1 MFHRVLKRE
10 IGSERS
16 ANKIPET
23 FGVRGAS
30 YDRLPWAT
38 FNDMLET
45 YNLEVLNWPD
55 DVTWPGEDGRR
66 DRGIEALS
74 STEVRSLFEAL
85 NHPTAPLS
93 FCRTKPGNGA

>member
-1 MFHRVLKRE
+1 MFHRVLEWE
-10 IGSERS
+10 IGGGQFT
-16 ANKIPET
+16 NKISEA

-38 FNDMLET
+38 FDDMLET
-45 YNLEVLNWPD
+45 YKLEVLNWPA
-55 DVTWPGEDGRR
+55 DVTWPGGDGRR

-74 STEVRSLFEAL
+74 STEVRKLLDAL

-93 FCRTKPGNGA
+93 FRSRQIW